1 MSEVIDSGGRI
12 DARLQRLLGGDEL
25 AALRKRLRRRFE
37 RAPNDTPIVYIR
49 INGLTEKE
57 HAALASLL
65 GRPQRYANS
74 LQIDVSLVDTALQ
87 RAGIASSLCGALEQL
102 DGPIANLAAERLREE
117 HFWSRV
123 IEGCT
128 HPDLADFLRA
138 PEGPRLLKR
147 LTGQDSQDSRAIDL
161 CRGAECV
168 LSRLPEKGIARSQ
181 LAAEVLGNAHALDNG
196 EPVATIV
203 LAVRRR
209 LARQPGDDETFDLT
223 AEPQQVASEQP
234 IRDVWARAGVLVNE
248 LARPA
253 LFLNVPIDASESN
266 SWHDGEPSYRSLRV
280 LLRSPPSWHV
290 AGRKVF
296 VCENPNILAIA
307 ADHWGRDC
315 APLICTDGM
324 PAAAQQ
330 CLLSQLALGG
340 ARLLYHGDFD
350 WPGLRIGNY
359 VIREFGAEPWR
370 FDVTDYIA
378 AVRAVSNSGHHLQGK
393 TTEAVWDT
401 ALASAMQQ
409 HQLAIAEEAV
419 APSLLRDLDGRL
431 T

>member
-1 MSEVIDSGGRI
+1 MSEVIDSGGWI

-25 AALRKRLRRRFE
+25 AGLRNRLRRRFE
-37 RAPNDTPIVYIR
+37 RAPSDAPIEHIR

-74 LQIDVSLVDTALQ
+74 LQIDVRRVDAALQ

-128 HPDLADFLRA
+128 HPDLAGFLRA

-147 LTGQDSQDSRAIDL
+147 LTGQDSMAIDL
-161 CRGAECV
+161 CRGAERV
-168 LSRLPEKGIARSQ
+168 LWRLPEKGIARSQ
-181 LAAEVLGNAHALDNG
+181 LAAEVLGDAHALDNG

-209 LARQPGDDETFDLT
+209 LARQPGDDETIDLT
-223 AEPQQVASEQP
+223 AEPQQAAASEQP
-234 IRDVWARAGVLVNE
+234 IRDIWARAGVLVNE

-253 LFLNVPIDASESN
+253 LFLNVPIEASESN
-266 SWHDGEPSYRSLRV
+266 SWHDGEPSYRSLRA

-315 APLICTDGM
+315 APLVCTEGM

-359 VIREFGAEPWR
+359 VMREFGAEPWR

-378 AVRAVSNSGHHLQGK
+378 AARAVANPGHLLQGK
-393 TTEAVWDT
+393 TTEAAWDM

-409 HQLAIAEEAV
+409 HRLAIAEEAV
-419 APSLLRDLDGRL
+419 APSLLQDLDGRVS
-431 T
+431 